1 MAAGWLR
8 CYFRTMPVQWTI
20 SHPQRLVV
28 AVAKEPV
35 TVSDIEQYFAGVTAD
50 GGMAYAK
57 IFEITASPMALSEDN
72 LRALGQRVMFYA
84 QHGQIGPLAIVAAS
98 DESYA
103 QAQIFAQAAVA
114 RRPLQIFRELH
125 AARTW
130 LDAQIERS

>member
-1 MAAGWLR
+1 VAAGRLR
-8 CYFRTMPVQWTI
+8 CYFRAMPVQWTI

-35 TVSDIEQYFAGVTAD
+35 TVADIEQYFAGVTAD

-84 QHGQIGPLAIVAAS
+84 EHGQIGPLAIVAAS
-98 DESYA
+98 DESSA

-114 RRPLQIFRELH
+114 RRPLQIFREMH
-125 AARTW
+125 AARKW
-130 LDAQIERS
+130 LDAQVGRA